1 MNGKRTRVDRV
12 SLWWGSLSEPAAS
25 TLRASRWL
33 PATLMLATAAAA
45 APLPLAWHHLVVPAN
60 GSFGPLTTEVIY
72 GLDTSNWL
80 IAAAAVELALAIRTY
95 TAAFSP
101 GVKWAVTVL
110 AFAVVT
116 GMVVDYFDWSLRGV
130 SLTVQPYYGPGF
142 FVALVSAV
150 LMVVAAVLAWRVPD

>member
-1 MNGKRTRVDRV
+1 MNGRRTRVDRV
-12 SLWWGSLSEPAAS
+12 VTWWGSLSERDAR

-45 APLPLAWHHLVVPAN
+45 ASLPLTWHHLVVPAN
-60 GSFGPLTTEVIY
+60 GSFGPLVTEVIN
-72 GLDTSNWL
+72 GLATSNWL
-80 IAAAAVELALAIRTY
+80 IATAAVELALAIRTY
-95 TAAFSP
+95 GAAFSP
-101 GVKWAVTVL
+101 GVKWAVTVV

-116 GMVVDYFDWSLRGV
+116 GMVVDYLDWSLRGV

-142 FVALVSAV
+142 FLALGSAV

>member
-1 MNGKRTRVDRV
+1 MDGRRTRVDRV
-12 SLWWGSLSEPAAS
+12 STWWGSLRERDAS

-45 APLPLAWHHLVVPAN
+45 ASLPPAWHHLLVPAN
-60 GSFGPLTTEVIY
+60 GSFGPLITEVIN

-95 TAAFSP
+95 AAASSP
-101 GVKWAVTVL
+101 GVKWVVTVV

-142 FVALVSAV
+142 FLALGSAV